1 MPLRQIE
8 RFPRHSYTFVCEA
21 AFALDL
27 IKNKHTY
34 PHTRRSQAGRG
45 GGVSWQTCTEI
56 REGARETER
65 GIKMK
70 GKREAKLRWRERE
83 RERMG
88 LCVPNEDFL
97 ALFTFPTKIGLVFIP
112 V

>member
-1 MPLRQIE
+1 M
-8 RFPRHSYTFVCEA
+8 
-21 AFALDL
+21 
-27 IKNKHTY
+27 
-34 PHTRRSQAGRG
+34 RG
-45 GGVSWQTCTEI
+45 GVCPGFNQKQAHISTHTALTGREGWGVSWQTCTEI